1 MKKMEEIQF
10 KRLTKLFKEWFEF
23 EEIKLRDGVC
33 ERLAITVQELFQ
45 SELKRERDFWLKEL
59 KWKGEK

>member
-1 MKKMEEIQF
+1 MKKMEELKQKINDIVWGQN
-10 KRLTKLFKEWFEF
+10 
-23 EEIKLRDGVC
+23 DGNLDQKVTA
-33 ERLAITVQELFQ
+33 LLSLFQ